1 MEQQGIIIA
10 VVAALTSGA
19 AWKFWEARLKAKQQE
34 REMDREE
41 DFAYRDDLK
50 SRVQRLEDLLTESNE
65 KVLALTAEVHALRT
79 EVLFLTKENGKT
91 RYTKW

>member
-10 VVAALTSGA
+10 LVTALTSGA
-19 AWKFWEARLKAKQQE
+19 AWKFWEQRLKAKQ
-34 REMDREE
+34 EMKEKNREE

-65 KVLALTAEVHALRT
+65 KVLALTAEVPALRT
-79 EVLFLTKENGKT
+79 EVLFLTKENERLKNV
-91 RYTKW
+91 

>member
-10 VVAALTSGA
+10 LVTALTSGA
-19 AWKFWEARLKAKQQE
+19 AWKFWEQRLKAKQ
-34 REMDREE
+34 EMKEKNREE

-50 SRVQRLEDLLTESNE
+50 ARVGRLESLLEESNE

-79 EVLFLTKENGKT
+79 EVLFLTKENERLKNV
-91 RYTKW
+91 